1 MRRSFLEDCMMNT
14 YAFEKSGANMIIAD
28 ITSNVDYPEL
38 NDNIF
43 PFYYMDE
50 ALNSLSSMM
59 ENVSLAEKFFTNA
72 YKSKLLNDVPLT
84 IPVADINEVK
94 EIKPKYLTQY
104 VNKSASYLE
113 GVTTTGKVISDAQ
126 KLESDEFTKNLK
138 RQVVVSELPE
148 YIKDKDLI
156 NMDTRF
162 IHTVDSSF
170 ISAVVLPTLRM
181 AEAFRK
187 EQTKM
192 GAMIKSCIAD
202 GNSTINEYVKTF
214 NRLHAE
220 GKAGRRAAKVLNDIV
235 RNYIVASR
243 FMMIAFIR
251 KVNAFTINLREF
263 SKLQQTLVQY
273 FPNEGEFHESVLDGV
288 NDFENSDNVHNLTN
302 GDVSFITSVIQR
314 LERTFT
320 DWMEEDARKRNCNM
334 TFEAFEYDKKPYQSM
349 IATIKTIGISFK
361 IFYDL
366 LQNPDTSIEDILE
379 KSGLVVPMVEQYE
392 YVLSAIRDT
401 SFYTEY
407 EGADKWE
414 VYKSI
419 LCELQDANKTISDLG
434 KSFRI
439 LYRKLK
445 SIEESVKDNINDQ
458 YTNHERNI
466 ETLDAIRDIESS
478 FRNFLGKFASQIL
491 LRYSNIEDILEDTEN
506 QDTEIINSVE
516 TNDDFTDYAQEA
528 VSYNLDLMES
538 VHIEELNDMYHEFN
552 KAIYESY
559 FEDIADVIMEA
570 DQAANNVAN
579 NGNQNAQANTN
590 TNTSATDN
598 NQNQNNSLKATVND
612 NGNTTN
618 TADNTSGGGNTGDKK
633 SIIQKIVDA
642 VKKFMT
648 SLGDKMTKLGD
659 VNRKNYQWIQ
669 NNKSALTSRSYTNTS
684 INILPYREDGGGF
697 IEVIKQIGNNMK
709 GITRDTLVK
718 TDKEKLESLLIKGT
732 NIKSLKIPKGTED
745 TVSNRFTQY
754 FKVGTNPMEL
764 VTKKD
769 SEVAQFIPKA
779 IAVCETYYSP
789 GYADQCKNE
798 LNGLVS
804 SVENGL
810 NAILNSN
817 PAGQNDDAQAKV
829 TALSTLVN
837 TIVGCA
843 LNAMRDQAQDY
854 LKVLQAFAPK
864 ANNKPANNGNQNNQQ
879 NNQQDQNAEQGNENN
894 TGNNQ

>member
-1 MRRSFLEDCMMNT
+1 MRRSFLEDCMENT
-14 YAFEKSGANMIIAD
+14 YAFEKSSINMMITNIAS
-28 ITSNVDYPEL
+28 IEDYPQL
-38 NDNIF
+38 NESIF

-50 ALNSLSSMM
+50 ELNNLSSMM

-113 GVTTTGKVISDAQ
+113 GVTTTGKVTTDAQ

-156 NMDTRF
+156 KMDTRF

-192 GAMIKSCIAD
+192 GAMIKSCIID

-220 GKAGRRAAKVLNDIV
+220 GKAGRRAAKVLNDII

-243 FMMIAFIR
+243 FMLIAFIR

-288 NDFENSDNVHNLTN
+288 NDFENSDNVHDLTN

-334 TFEAFEYDKKPYQSM
+334 SFEAFEYDKKPYQSV
-349 IATIKTIGISFK
+349 IATIKTIGVSLK

-419 LCELQDANKTISDLG
+419 LCELQDADKTISDLG
-434 KSFRI
+434 KSFYI

-466 ETLDAIRDIESS
+466 ETLDAIRNIESS

-528 VSYNLDLMES
+528 VLYNLDLMES
-538 VHIEELNDMYHEFN
+538 VHIEELNEMYHEFN

-579 NGNQNAQANTN
+579 NANQNAQANTN
-590 TNTSATDN
+590 TNTSATNN

-618 TADNTSGGGNTGDKK
+618 TANDTSGGGNTGDKK
-633 SIIQKIVDA
+633 SLIQKIVDS
-642 VKKFMT
+642 VKKFML
-648 SLGDKMTKLGD
+648 SLGDKMSKLGD

-697 IEVIKQIGNNMK
+697 IEVVKQIGNNMK

-718 TDKEKLESLLIKGT
+718 TSKEKLESLLIKGT
-732 NIKSLKIPKGTED
+732 NIKSLKLPKGVED

-779 IAVCETYYSP
+779 ISVCETYYSP
-789 GYADQCKNE
+789 GYAEQCKNE

-810 NAILNSN
+810 NTILNSN

-843 LNAMRDQAQDY
+843 LNAVRDQAQDY

-864 ANNKPANNGNQNNQQ
+864 ANNTNQNNQQ
-879 NNQQDQNAEQGNENN
+879 NNQQNQNAEQGNENN
-894 TGNNQ
+894 NTENNQ

>member
-1 MRRSFLEDCMMNT
+1 
-14 YAFEKSGANMIIAD
+14 
-28 ITSNVDYPEL
+28 
-38 NDNIF
+38 
-43 PFYYMDE
+43 
-50 ALNSLSSMM
+50 
-59 ENVSLAEKFFTNA
+59 
-72 YKSKLLNDVPLT
+72 
-84 IPVADINEVK
+84 
-94 EIKPKYLTQY
+94 
-104 VNKSASYLE
+104 
-113 GVTTTGKVISDAQ
+113 
-126 KLESDEFTKNLK
+126 
-138 RQVVVSELPE
+138 
-148 YIKDKDLI
+148 
-156 NMDTRF
+156 MDTRF

-192 GAMIKSCIAD
+192 GAMIKSCIID

-220 GKAGRRAAKVLNDIV
+220 GKAGRRAAKVLNDII

-243 FMMIAFIR
+243 FMLIAFIR

-288 NDFENSDNVHNLTN
+288 NDFENSDNVHDLTN

-334 TFEAFEYDKKPYQSM
+334 SFEAFEYDKKPYQSV
-349 IATIKTIGISFK
+349 IATIKTIGVSLK

-419 LCELQDANKTISDLG
+419 LCELQDADKTISDLG
-434 KSFRI
+434 KSFYI

-466 ETLDAIRDIESS
+466 ETLDAIRNIESS

-528 VSYNLDLMES
+528 VLYNLDLMES
-538 VHIEELNDMYHEFN
+538 VHIEELNEMYHEFN

-579 NGNQNAQANTN
+579 NANQNAQANTN
-590 TNTSATDN
+590 TNTSATNN

-618 TADNTSGGGNTGDKK
+618 TANDTSGGGNTGDKK
-633 SIIQKIVDA
+633 SLIQKIVDS
-642 VKKFMT
+642 VKKFML
-648 SLGDKMTKLGD
+648 SLGDKMSKLGD

-697 IEVIKQIGNNMK
+697 IEVVKQIGNNMK

-718 TDKEKLESLLIKGT
+718 TSKEKLESLLIKGT
-732 NIKSLKIPKGTED
+732 NIKSLKLPKGVED

-779 IAVCETYYSP
+779 ISVCETYYSP
-789 GYADQCKNE
+789 GYAEQCKNE

-810 NAILNSN
+810 NTILNSN

-843 LNAMRDQAQDY
+843 LNAVRDQAQDY

-864 ANNKPANNGNQNNQQ
+864 ANNTNQNNQQ
-879 NNQQDQNAEQGNENN
+879 NNQQNQNAEQGNENN
-894 TGNNQ
+894 NTENNQ

>member
-1 MRRSFLEDCMMNT
+1 MNT
-14 YAFEKSGANMIIAD
+14 YAFEKSSVDVII
-28 ITSNVDYPEL
+28 SNISSIQEYPEL
-38 NDNIF
+38 NENIF

-50 ALNSLSSMM
+50 SLNNLSSMM

-72 YKSKLLNDVPLT
+72 YKSKLLNDVPLS

-113 GVTTTGKVISDAQ
+113 GVTTTGKVTSDAQ
-126 KLESDEFTKNLK
+126 KLETDEFTKNLK

-148 YIKDKDLI
+148 YIKDKYLI
-156 NMDTRF
+156 AMDTRF

-170 ISAVVLPTLRM
+170 ISTVVLPTLRM

-187 EQTKM
+187 EQIKM
-192 GAMIKSCIAD
+192 CAKIKACITDA
-202 GNSTINEYVKTF
+202 NSIINEYVKTF
-214 NRLHAE
+214 NRLHTE
-220 GKAGRRAAKVLNDIV
+220 GKAGKRAAKVLNDII

-288 NDFENSDNVHNLTN
+288 NDFESSDNVHDLTN

-314 LERTFT
+314 LERTFV
-320 DWMEEDARKRNCNM
+320 DWMEEDARKRNCNIS
-334 TFEAFEYDKKPYQSM
+334 FEPFEYDKKPYQSM
-349 IATIKTIGISFK
+349 IATIKTIGLSFK

-379 KSGLVVPMVEQYE
+379 KTGLVVPMVEQYE

-419 LCELQDANKTISDLG
+419 ICELQDADKTISDLG
-434 KSFRI
+434 KSFNI

-506 QDTEIINSVE
+506 QNVEIMNSVE

-528 VSYNLDLMES
+528 VLYNLDLMES
-538 VHIEELNDMYHEFN
+538 VHIAELNEMYHEFN

-579 NGNQNAQANTN
+579 NGNQNAQVNTNANTN
-590 TNTSATDN
+590 GANNN
-598 NQNQNNSLKATVND
+598 NQNQNNSFKATVND
-612 NGNTTN
+612 NGNTTD
-618 TADNTSGGGNTGDKK
+618 TSGNTSGGGNTGDKK

-642 VKKFMT
+642 VKNFMR

-659 VNRKNYQWIQ
+659 VNRKNYQWIH

-697 IEVIKQIGNNMK
+697 VEVVKQISNNMK

-718 TDKEKLESLLIKGT
+718 TDKEKLESLLIKGI
-732 NIKSLKIPKGTED
+732 NIKSLKLPKGTED

-754 FKVGTNPMEL
+754 FKVGTSPMEL

-779 IAVCETYYSP
+779 ISVCETYYSP

-798 LNGLVS
+798 LNSLVS

-810 NAILNSN
+810 NSILNSN
-817 PAGQNDDAQAKV
+817 PSGQNDDAQAKV

-843 LNAMRDQAQDY
+843 LNAIRDQAQDY

-864 ANNKPANNGNQNNQQ
+864 ATNKSNNNTNQNNQE
-879 NNQQDQNAEQGNENN
+879 NNQQNQNAEQGNENN
-894 TGNNQ
+894 NTENNQ

>member
-1 MRRSFLEDCMMNT
+1 MRRSFLEDCMENT
-14 YAFEKSGANMIIAD
+14 YAFEKSGINMMITNVSSIAD
-28 ITSNVDYPEL
+28 YPQL
-38 NDNIF
+38 NESIF

-50 ALNSLSSMM
+50 ALNNLSSMM

-94 EIKPKYLTQY
+94 EIKPKYLIQY

-113 GVTTTGKVISDAQ
+113 GVTTTGKVTSDAQ

-156 NMDTRF
+156 KMDTRF
-162 IHTVDSSF
+162 IHTVDSAF

-187 EQTKM
+187 EQTKIC
-192 GAMIKSCIAD
+192 ATIKACITDA
-202 GNSTINEYVKTF
+202 NSTINEYVKTF
-214 NRLHAE
+214 NRLHNE
-220 GKAGRRAAKVLNDIV
+220 GKTGLKATKVLNDII
-235 RNYIVASR
+235 RNYIVVSR

-263 SKLQQTLVQY
+263 SKLQQTLVHY

-288 NDFENSDNVHNLTN
+288 NDFENSDNVYSLTN

-334 TFEAFEYDKKPYQSM
+334 TFEAFEYDKKSYQSV
-349 IATIKTIGISFK
+349 IATIKTIGVSLK
-361 IFYDL
+361 TFYDL

-379 KSGLVVPMVEQYE
+379 KSGFAIPMVDQYE
-392 YVLSAIRDT
+392 YVLSAIPDT

-419 LCELQDANKTISDLG
+419 LCELQDADKTISDLG
-434 KSFRI
+434 KSFHI

-506 QDTEIINSVE
+506 QNAEIINSVE

-538 VHIEELNDMYHEFN
+538 VHIEDLNEMYHEFN

-590 TNTSATDN
+590 TNASATNNNN

-642 VKKFMT
+642 VKKFML
-648 SLGDKMTKLGD
+648 SLGEKMTKLGD

-718 TDKEKLESLLIKGT
+718 TNKEKLESLLIKGT
-732 NIKSLKIPKGTED
+732 NIKSLKLPKGVED

-779 IAVCETYYSP
+779 ISVCETYYSP
-789 GYADQCKNE
+789 GYAEQCKNE

-810 NAILNSN
+810 NTILNSN

-864 ANNKPANNGNQNNQQ
+864 ANNANQNNQQ
-879 NNQQDQNAEQGNENN
+879 NNQQDQNAEQGNEN
-894 TGNNQ
+894 TENNQ